1 MNHNV
6 VIKITLKGAFKTGF
20 KIGVAAAGF
29 KIGYETVRAID
40 VVLGQ
45 AVNDLVDTH
54 RSKKDRADSNAKV
67 YEYHTAEEENG

>member
-29 KIGYETVRAID
+29 KTGYEIVRAID
-40 VVLGQ
+40 YV
-45 AVNDLVDTH
+45 T
-54 RSKKDRADSNAKV
+54 SKALCESLEKLFEKSHQDKAKV
-67 YEYHTAEEENG
+67 YEYHTAEE